1 MPIELKHLRYI
12 EAAERLGSF
21 RKAAEWVSIR
31 QSNLSRRIRD
41 LEEMLGVRLFDRT
54 NSGVRA
60 TSAGQE
66 FCRRVRHILDE
77 VQTAVDGARAS
88 GRGDSGHVTI
98 GFYTSL
104 SAGNLRATLIEYAR
118 RFP

>member
-21 RKAAEWVSIR
+21 RKAAESISIR

-54 NSGVRA
+54 SGGVRG
-60 TSAGQE
+60 THPSS
-66 FCRRVRHILDE
+66 
-77 VQTAVDGARAS
+77 RAQSRPTGVEKIS
-88 GRGDSGHVTI
+88 GNQALFEHPQ
-98 GFYTSL
+98 
-104 SAGNLRATLIEYAR
+104 N
-118 RFP
+118 